1 MDEKK
6 CVHRLFITNCQ
17 TRNQKMKFSKVI
29 IFSLLSGFT
38 GAFSYHQLVLKP
50 YFEGRSQSSLGVY
63 QQGKEE
69 GAIWSGLSS
78 DQPVTAAARVD
89 FVTASSVS
97 TPCVV
102 FIKTVSGVQNN
113 FDWFFFSTP
122 GRQTGSG
129 SGVIFS
135 ADGYIVTNNHVI
147 ENAETIEVIHNKT
160 TYKAKLIGT
169 DPNSDIAVI
178 KIEGK
183 SLPFIKIADS
193 KKVKVGEWVLAV
205 GNPFNLTSTVTAG
218 IVSAKGRN
226 LNIVNSAFPIEA
238 FIQTDAAINPGN
250 SGGALVNTK
259 GELIGINTAIF
270 SKTGSYSGYGFAV
283 PSDIVAKIVNDLIKF
298 GDVQKAF
305 IGADVQDINSELADR
320 YKLSDLNGVLVNSI
334 VADGAADKA
343 GLEKG
348 DVILKV
354 NDAVIDSKANFDE
367 EIAYQDPGSRVKITF
382 KRDKQV
388 KEAICLLT
396 NREGTT
402 EKIKR
407 EIFSSDKL
415 GAELEAV
422 SKVEKDRFNVDS
434 GVRIVKITGRG
445 VLSQLGFEEG
455 FIITSV
461 NGKKCET
468 PEDIEANLVNARGK
482 IVLEGI
488 NRQGSKSVYQFF
500 SY

>member
-1 MDEKK
+1 M
-6 CVHRLFITNCQ
+6 H
-17 TRNQKMKFSKVI
+17 FSKSFKNL
-29 IFSLLSGFT
+29 IFSILAGFL
-38 GAFSYHQLVLKP
+38 GAFAYHHLVAEKLDSAP
-50 YFEGRSQSSLGVY
+50 AYPAFEQPHEQNGFISVGNEPATGPVA
-63 QQGKEE
+63 
-69 GAIWSGLSS
+69 AI
-78 DQPVTAAARVD
+78 D
-89 FVTASSVS
+89 FAKASSIS

-113 FDWFFFSTP
+113 FDWFFFSNP
-122 GRQTGSG
+122 GRQSGSG

-135 ADGYIVTNNHVI
+135 NDGYIVTNNHVI
-147 ENAETIEVIHNKT
+147 DNAETIEVIHNKIS
-160 TYKAKLIGT
+160 YKAKLIGT

-178 KIEGK
+178 KIEAK
-183 SLPFIKIADS
+183 NLPSIKIADS

-270 SKTGSYSGYGFAV
+270 SQTGSYSGYGFAV
-283 PSDIVAKIVNDLIKF
+283 PSDIVAKIVNDIIKF

-305 IGADVQDINSELADR
+305 IGADVTDINSALAER
-320 YKLSDLNGVLVNSI
+320 YKLPNLNGVLVNSI
-334 VADGAADKA
+334 VAGSAADQA

-354 NDAVIDSKANFDE
+354 NDTGIDSKANFDE
-367 EIAYQDPGSRVKITF
+367 EIAYLDPGARVKITF
-382 KRDKQV
+382 RRDRQV

-407 EIFSSDKL
+407 EVFSSGTL
-415 GAELEAV
+415 GAELESL
-422 SKVEKDRFNVDS
+422 SKVEKDKYRIEG
-434 GVRIVKITGRG
+434 GVRINRITGRG
-445 VLSQLGFEEG
+445 ILSQLGFDEG
-455 FIITSV
+455 FVITSV
-461 NGKKCET
+461 NGRKCET
-468 PEDIEANLVNARGK
+468 PEDVETNLSGVKGK

>member
-1 MDEKK
+1 MHIKN
-6 CVHRLFITNCQ
+6 LLI
-17 TRNQKMKFSKVI
+17 
-29 IFSLLSGFT
+29 SLLAGFT
-38 GAFSYHQLVLKP
+38 GAFFYFHFLGDQENTLLSDFEKSTEKP
-50 YFEGRSQSSLGVY
+50 LSDNNARFISNLADGPVSAPLG
-63 QQGKEE
+63 
-69 GAIWSGLSS
+69 L
-78 DQPVTAAARVD
+78 D
-89 FVTASSVS
+89 FVKASAVS

-102 FIKTVSGVQNN
+102 FIKTISGVQNN

-135 ADGYIVTNNHVI
+135 SDGYIVTNNHVI
-147 ENAETIEVIHNKT
+147 DNAETIEVIHNKT

-178 KIEGK
+178 KIVAK
-183 SLPFIKIADS
+183 NLPSIKLADS
-193 KKVKVGEWVLAV
+193 KKVNVGEWVLAV

-259 GELIGINTAIF
+259 GELIGINTAIY

-283 PSDIVAKIVNDLIKF
+283 PSDIVNKIVKDLINY
-298 GDVQKAF
+298 GEVQKAF
-305 IGADVQDINSELADR
+305 LGADVMDINSEIAER
-320 YKLSDLNGVLVNSI
+320 YKLDNLNGVIINS
-334 VADGAADKA
+334 VVSGGAADKA

-354 NDAVIDSKANFDE
+354 NEVAIDSKANFDE
-367 EIAYQDPGSRVKITF
+367 EIAYQDPGSRVKISF
-382 KRDKQV
+382 KRDKQL
-388 KEAICLLT
+388 KEAICLVT
-396 NREGTT
+396 NKEGTT

-407 EIFSSDKL
+407 EVFSSSSL
-415 GAELEAV
+415 GAELEVV
-422 SKVEKDRFNVDS
+422 SKVERDRFRIDN
-434 GVRIVKITGRG
+434 GVRITKVTGRG
-445 VLSQLGFEEG
+445 ILAQLGFEEG

-461 NGKKCET
+461 NGKKCESAKDL
-468 PEDIEANLVNARGK
+468 EENLVGAKGK

-488 NRQGSKSVYQFF
+488 NRQGSKNVYQFF

>member
-1 MDEKK
+1 
-6 CVHRLFITNCQ
+6 
-17 TRNQKMKFSKVI
+17 MKAHNILI
-29 IFSLLSGFT
+29 ISLLAGFS
-38 GAFSYHQLVLKP
+38 GAFSYHKLIIEPQLETK
-50 YFEGRSQSSLGVY
+50 FESSLGIY
-63 QQGKEE
+63 SNESLGKLIGET
-69 GAIWSGLSS
+69 A
-78 DQPVTAAARVD
+78 DQPGSPVPKTD
-89 FVTASSVS
+89 FVSASSIS

-147 ENAETIEVIHNKT
+147 DNAETIEVIHNKT
-160 TYKAKLIGT
+160 TYKAKLVGT
-169 DPNSDIAVI
+169 VPNSDIAVI
-178 KIEGK
+178 KVDTKG
-183 SLPFIKIADS
+183 LPFIKIADS

-226 LNIVNSAFPIEA
+226 LNIVNSSFPIEA

-250 SGGALVNTK
+250 SGGALVNLK

-283 PSDIVAKIVNDLIKF
+283 PSDIVAKIVNDLIKY

-305 IGADVQDINSELADR
+305 LGAEVIDINSELSER
-320 YKLSDLNGVLVNSI
+320 YKLDNLNGVLINSI
-334 VADGAADKA
+334 VSEGAADKS
-343 GLEKG
+343 GLQKG

-354 NDAVIDSKANFDE
+354 NDVSIDSKANFDE

-382 KRDKQV
+382 KRDKQI
-388 KEAICLLT
+388 KDAICLLT

-407 EIFSSDKL
+407 EIFISGKL
-415 GAELEAV
+415 GAELESV
-422 SKVEKDRFNVDS
+422 SKVEKERFKVDS

-455 FIITSV
+455 FIITAV
-461 NGKKCET
+461 NGIKCES
-468 PEDIEANLVNARGK
+468 PSDVEANLANAKGK

-488 NRQGSKSVYQFF
+488 NRQGSKSVYQFY

>member
-1 MDEKK
+1 MESMKK
-6 CVHRLFITNCQ
+6 PTALFFLVLAMGAGFLGSAAQQYFFSTPTVLEENPSPQTNQPGPDFEWVQNQDSNQQPTQ
-17 TRNQKMKFSKVI
+17 TRI
-29 IFSLLSGFT
+29 
-38 GAFSYHQLVLKP
+38 
-50 YFEGRSQSSLGVY
+50 
-63 QQGKEE
+63 
-69 GAIWSGLSS
+69 
-78 DQPVTAAARVD
+78 D
-89 FVTASSVS
+89 FVQASAVS
-97 TPCVV
+97 TPAVV

-147 ENAETIEVIHNKT
+147 DNAETIEVIHNKT

-178 KIEGK
+178 KIEAK
-183 SLPFIKIADS
+183 NLPFIKVADS

-259 GELIGINTAIF
+259 GELIGINTAIY

-283 PSDIVAKIVNDLIKF
+283 PSDIVVKIVNDLIKF

-305 IGADVQDINSELADR
+305 IGAEVIDINSEVAER
-320 YKLSDLNGVLVNSI
+320 YKLDNLNGVLVNSI
-334 VADGAADKA
+334 VAGGAADKA
-343 GLEKG
+343 GLERG

-354 NDAVIDSKANFDE
+354 NDAQVDSKANFDE

-382 KRDKQV
+382 KREKQV
-388 KEAICLLT
+388 KEALCLLT
-396 NREGTT
+396 NKEGTT

-407 EIFSSDKL
+407 EIFSSSRL
-415 GAELEAV
+415 GADLETV
-422 SKVEKDRFNVDS
+422 SKVEKDRFRVDA

-445 VLSQLGFEEG
+445 VLAQLGFEEG
-455 FIITSV
+455 FIITAV

-468 PEDIEANLVNARGK
+468 PKDLEDYLAGVRGK

-488 NRQGSKSVYQFF
+488 NRQGSKSVYQYF

>member
-1 MDEKK
+1 MIKS
-6 CVHRLFITNCQ
+6 
-17 TRNQKMKFSKVI
+17 MKVLVLA
-29 IFSLLSGFT
+29 LLAGFA
-38 GAFSYHQLVLKP
+38 GAYSYHRFVFQP
-50 YFEGRSQSSLGVY
+50 AW
-63 QQGKEE
+63 EE
-69 GAIWSGLSS
+69 KNLSS
-78 DQPVTAAARVD
+78 TGRYFSDLPQDVYTASEGPGTGLPAVRTD
-89 FVTASSVS
+89 FVVASTVS

-102 FIKTVSGVQNN
+102 FIKTVSGPQQQNM
-113 FDWFFFSTP
+113 FDWFFSTP

-135 ADGYIVTNNHVI
+135 EDGYIVTNNHVI
-147 ENAETIEVIHNKT
+147 DNAETIEVIHNKT
-160 TYKAKLIGT
+160 TYKARLIGT

-183 SLPFIKIADS
+183 KLPFIKIADS

-250 SGGALVNTK
+250 SGGALVNVK
-259 GELIGINTAIF
+259 GELIGINTAIY

-305 IGADVQDINSELADR
+305 VGADVVDLNSELAEK
-320 YKLSDLNGVLVNSI
+320 YKINSLNGVLINSI
-334 VADGAADKA
+334 EVGGAAEKA
-343 GLEKG
+343 GLERG

-354 NDAVIDSKANFDE
+354 NDVPIESKANFDE
-367 EIAYQDPGSRVKITF
+367 EIAYQDPGSRVKITY
-382 KRDKQV
+382 KRDNQIR
-388 KEAICLLT
+388 EALCLLT

-407 EIFSSDKL
+407 EIFNSGKL
-415 GAELEAV
+415 GADLEAV
-422 SKVEKDRFNVDS
+422 SKVEKDRFRIES
-434 GVRIVKITGRG
+434 GVRIVKVTGRG
-445 VLSQLGFEEG
+445 ILAQLGFEEG
-455 FIITSV
+455 FIIVSV
-461 NGKKCET
+461 NGKKCEV
-468 PEDIEANLVNARGK
+468 PQDVEDNLASARGK
-482 IVLEGI
+482 IILEGV
-488 NRQGSKSVYQFF
+488 NRQGSKSVYQYF

>member
-1 MDEKK
+1 
-6 CVHRLFITNCQ
+6 
-17 TRNQKMKFSKVI
+17 MKIYKLLVISLIAGFS
-29 IFSLLSGFT
+29 
-38 GAFSYHQLVLKP
+38 GAFAFHKIFVEPGLKAR
-50 YFEGRSQSSLGVY
+50 FESSIGNYNEENLGKWVNNP
-63 QQGKEE
+63 
-69 GAIWSGLSS
+69 L
-78 DQPVTAAARVD
+78 DQTDAPAPRLD
-89 FVTASSVS
+89 FVAASSIS

-102 FIKTVSGVQNN
+102 FVKTVSGVQNN

-135 ADGYIVTNNHVI
+135 SDGFIVTNNHVI
-147 ENAETIEVIHNKT
+147 DNAETIEVIHNKT

-178 KIEGK
+178 KIDVKGM
-183 SLPFIKIADS
+183 PFIKIADS

-226 LNIVNSAFPIEA
+226 LNIVNSSFPIEA

-250 SGGALVNTK
+250 SGGALVNLK

-305 IGADVQDINSELADR
+305 IGAEVLDLNSELSQT
-320 YKLSDLNGVLVNSI
+320 YKLDNLNGVLVNSI
-334 VADGAADKA
+334 VSDGAADKA
-343 GLEKG
+343 GLQKG

-354 NDAVIDSKANFDE
+354 NDASIDSKANFDE

-382 KRDKQV
+382 KRDKQI

-407 EIFSSDKL
+407 EIFISGKL
-415 GAELEAV
+415 GAELESV
-422 SKVEKDRFNVDS
+422 SKVERERFRIES

-455 FIITSV
+455 FIITAV
-461 NGKKCET
+461 NNVKSSS
-468 PEDIEANLVNARGK
+468 PEDVEANLANARGK

-488 NRQGSKSVYQFF
+488 NRQGSKSVYQFY

>member
-1 MDEKK
+1 MK
-6 CVHRLFITNCQ
+6 I
-17 TRNQKMKFSKVI
+17 QKI
-29 IFSLLSGFT
+29 LILSLLAGFS
-38 GAFSYHQLVLKP
+38 GAFGYHKFFLEPQLINK
-50 YFEGRSQSSLGVY
+50 FESSLGTY
-63 QQGKEE
+63 KED
-69 GAIWSGLSS
+69 GNQLIGNID
-78 DQPVTAAARVD
+78 DQPGNLPTVKND
-89 FVTASSVS
+89 FVVASSIS

-135 ADGYIVTNNHVI
+135 SDGYIVTNNHVI
-147 ENAETIEVIHNKT
+147 DNAETIEVIHNKT

-178 KIEGK
+178 KIDTK
-183 SLPFIKIADS
+183 NMPFIKIADS

-305 IGADVQDINSELADR
+305 IGAEVLDLNSELAER
-320 YKLSDLNGVLVNSI
+320 YKLNNLNGVLINSI
-334 VADGAADKA
+334 VSEGAADKA
-343 GLEKG
+343 GLQKG

-354 NDAVIDSKANFDE
+354 NNSEIDSKANFDE

-382 KRDKQV
+382 KRDKV
-388 KEAICLLT
+388 IKEAICLLT

-407 EIFSSDKL
+407 EIFSSGKL
-415 GAELEAV
+415 GGELESV
-422 SKVEKDRFNVDS
+422 SKVEKERFRIDS
-434 GVRIVKITGRG
+434 GVRIVKITGNG
-445 VLSQLGFEEG
+445 ILSQLGFEEG

-461 NGKKCET
+461 NGKKCEI
-468 PEDIEANLVNARGK
+468 PEEVEANLANAKGK

-488 NRQGSKSVYQFF
+488 NRQGSKSVYQFY

>member
-1 MDEKK
+1 MK
-6 CVHRLFITNCQ
+6 
-17 TRNQKMKFSKVI
+17 TRVLVAI
-29 IFSLLSGFT
+29 GLLSGFL
-38 GAFSYHQLVLKP
+38 GAFAYHQIFLAPL
-50 YFEGRSQSSLGVY
+50 L
-63 QQGKEE
+63 QGKPQSALDAYFQARKPD
-69 GAIWSGLSS
+69 GAGYISNPGDPLPASG
-78 DQPVTAAARVD
+78 RID
-89 FVTASSVS
+89 FVTASAVS

-147 ENAETIEVIHNKT
+147 DNAETIEVIHNKI

-183 SLPFIKIADS
+183 NMPFIKIADS

-250 SGGALVNTK
+250 SGGALVNLK
-259 GELIGINTAIF
+259 GELIGINTAIY

-305 IGADVQDINSELADR
+305 LGADVMDLNSELADR
-320 YKLSDLNGVLVNSI
+320 YKLDNLQGVLVNSI
-334 VADGAADKA
+334 LAGGAAEKA
-343 GLEKG
+343 GLQRG
-348 DVILKV
+348 DVILRV
-354 NDAVIDSKANFDE
+354 NDVPIDSKANFDE

-382 KRDKQV
+382 KRDKQIQ
-388 KEAICLLT
+388 EALCLLT

-402 EKIKR
+402 DKIKR
-407 EIFSSDKL
+407 EVFSSSKL
-415 GAELEAV
+415 GAELESV
-422 SKVEKDRFNVDS
+422 SKVERDRFRIDA
-434 GVRIVKITGRG
+434 GVRIVKVTGRG
-445 VLSQLGFEEG
+445 VIGQLGFEEG

-461 NGKKCET
+461 NGKPCEE
-468 PEDIEANLVNARGK
+468 PADVEEYLGNARGK

-488 NRQGSKSVYQFF
+488 NRQGSKSVYQYF

>member
-1 MDEKK
+1 MGNNQNSL
-6 CVHRLFITNCQ
+6 LFEELILCHMNY
-17 TRNQKMKFSKVI
+17 FKVI
-29 IFSLLSGFT
+29 LISLLAGFL
-38 GAFSYHQLVLKP
+38 GAFAFHKFVVNPSDGDWKFLAKYPIGTENHNSDVT
-50 YFEGRSQSSLGVY
+50 YASQTG
-63 QQGKEE
+63 
-69 GAIWSGLSS
+69 
-78 DQPVTAAARVD
+78 DPVPMQMKTD

-102 FIKTVSGVQNN
+102 FIKTVSGIQNN
-113 FDWFFFSTP
+113 FDWFFSTP

-147 ENAETIEVIHNKT
+147 DNAETIEVIHNKQ
-160 TYKAKLIGT
+160 TYNAKLIGT

-178 KIEGK
+178 KIEAK
-183 SLPFIKIADS
+183 KMPFISVADS

-250 SGGALVNTK
+250 SGGALVNLK

-305 IGADVQDINSELADR
+305 IGADVVDLNSELSQR
-320 YKLSDLNGVLVNSI
+320 YKLDNLNGVMVNFVVS
-334 VADGAADKA
+334 DGAADKA
-343 GLEKG
+343 GLQKG

-354 NDAVIDSKANFDE
+354 NEASIDSKANFDE

-382 KRDKQV
+382 KRDNQV

-396 NREGTT
+396 NREGTL

-407 EIFSSDKL
+407 DVFSSSAL
-415 GAELEAV
+415 GADLETV
-422 SKVEKDRFNVDS
+422 SKVEKDRFRIDS
-434 GVRIVKITGRG
+434 GVRIAKVTGRG
-445 VLSQLGFEEG
+445 ILSQLGFEEG

-461 NGKKCET
+461 NGKRCDT
-468 PEDIEANLVNARGK
+468 PKDVEESLSGVKGK

>member
-1 MDEKK
+1 
-6 CVHRLFITNCQ
+6 
-17 TRNQKMKFSKVI
+17 MKNYKILI
-29 IFSLLSGFT
+29 ISLLAGFS
-38 GAFSYHQLVLKP
+38 GAFGYHKFIIEPQLETK
-50 YFEGRSQSSLGVY
+50 FESSLGTY
-63 QQGKEE
+63 NSESPGKFI
-69 GAIWSGLSS
+69 GQTG
-78 DQPVTAAARVD
+78 DQPGSSSPKID
-89 FVTASSVS
+89 FVSASSIS

-113 FDWFFFSTP
+113 FDWFFSTP

-135 ADGYIVTNNHVI
+135 SDGYIVTNNHVI
-147 ENAETIEVIHNKT
+147 DNAETIEVIHNKT

-178 KIEGK
+178 KVDTKG
-183 SLPFIKIADS
+183 LPFIKIADS

-250 SGGALVNTK
+250 SGGALVNQK

-305 IGADVQDINSELADR
+305 MGAEVIDLNSELSER
-320 YKLSDLNGVLVNSI
+320 YKLDNMDGVLINSI
-334 VADGAADKA
+334 VSDGAADKA
-343 GLEKG
+343 GLQKG

-354 NDAVIDSKANFDE
+354 SGVSIDSKANFDE

-382 KRDKQV
+382 KRDKQI

-407 EIFSSDKL
+407 EIFISGKL
-415 GAELEAV
+415 GAELETV
-422 SKVEKDRFNVDS
+422 SKVEKERFRVDS

-461 NGKKCET
+461 NGIKCET
-468 PEDIEANLVNARGK
+468 PADVEANLANVKGK
-482 IVLEGI
+482 IILEGI
-488 NRQGSKSVYQFF
+488 NRQGSKSVYQFY

>member
-1 MDEKK
+1 
-6 CVHRLFITNCQ
+6 
-17 TRNQKMKFSKVI
+17 MKSIKNIIISILAGFS
-29 IFSLLSGFT
+29 
-38 GAFSYHQLVLKP
+38 GAFAYGWFMQTYPWNHPGQSALETYYEQPSGGGALVNQTFDTSPAVPPNL
-50 YFEGRSQSSLGVY
+50 
-63 QQGKEE
+63 
-69 GAIWSGLSS
+69 
-78 DQPVTAAARVD
+78 D
-89 FVTASSVS
+89 FIKASSVS

-102 FIKTVSGVQNN
+102 FIKTVSGMQNN
-113 FDWFFFSTP
+113 FDWFFFSAP

-135 ADGYIVTNNHVI
+135 SDGYIVTNNHVI
-147 ENAETIEVIHNKT
+147 DNAETIEVIHNKVS
-160 TYKAKLIGT
+160 YKAKLVGT

-178 KIEGK
+178 KIEAK
-183 SLPFIKIADS
+183 AMPFIKIADS

-205 GNPFNLTSTVTAG
+205 GNPFNLNSTVTAG

-250 SGGALVNTK
+250 SGGALVNVK
-259 GELIGINTAIF
+259 GELIGINTAIY

-305 IGADVQDINSELADR
+305 LGAEVVDLNSELAER
-320 YKLSDLNGVLVNSI
+320 YKLDNLNGVMINSI
-334 VADGAADKA
+334 LAGGAAEKA

-354 NDAVIDSKANFDE
+354 NDATIDSKANFDE

-382 KRDKQV
+382 KRDRQV

-396 NREGTT
+396 NKEGTI

-407 EIFSSDKL
+407 EVFSSAAL
-415 GAELEAV
+415 GAELETV
-422 SKVEKDRFNVDS
+422 SKIEKDRYRVDS
-434 GVRIVKITGRG
+434 GVRISKITGRG
-445 VLSQLGFEEG
+445 ILSQLGFEEG

-461 NGKKCET
+461 NGRKCET
-468 PEDIEANLVNARGK
+468 PQDVENNLAGAKGK

>member
-1 MDEKK
+1 
-6 CVHRLFITNCQ
+6 
-17 TRNQKMKFSKVI
+17 
-29 IFSLLSGFT
+29 
-38 GAFSYHQLVLKP
+38 
-50 YFEGRSQSSLGVY
+50 
-63 QQGKEE
+63 
-69 GAIWSGLSS
+69 
-78 DQPVTAAARVD
+78 
-89 FVTASSVS
+89 
-97 TPCVV
+97 VV

-135 ADGYIVTNNHVI
+135 NDGYIVTNNHVI
-147 ENAETIEVIHNKT
+147 DNAETIEVIHNKT

-169 DPNSDIAVI
+169 DPNSDIAVV
-178 KIEGK
+178 KIEAK
-183 SLPFIKIADS
+183 NLPIIKIADS

-259 GELIGINTAIF
+259 GELIGINTAIY

-283 PSDIVAKIVNDLIKF
+283 PSDIVAKIVKDLIQF

-305 IGADVQDINSELADR
+305 LGAEVLDLNSELQER
-320 YKLSDLNGVLVNSI
+320 YKLDNLNGVLINSI
-334 VADGAADKA
+334 VAGGAADKA
-343 GLEKG
+343 GLERG

-354 NDAVIDSKANFDE
+354 NEAPIDSKANFDE

-382 KRDKQV
+382 KRDRQI
-388 KEAICLLT
+388 KEALCLLT

-402 EKIKR
+402 DKIRR
-407 EIFSSDKL
+407 EIFTSGRL
-415 GAELEAV
+415 GAELETV
-422 SKVEKDRFNVDS
+422 SKVERDRYRIDA
-434 GVRIVKITGRG
+434 GVRITKVTGRG
-445 VLSQLGFEEG
+445 VISQLGFEEG
-455 FIITSV
+455 FIITQV
-461 NGKKCET
+461 NGKPCSSPQDVE
-468 PEDIEANLVNARGK
+468 ELLGNARGK

>member
-1 MDEKK
+1 MK
-6 CVHRLFITNCQ
+6 VRLLVFLCL
-17 TRNQKMKFSKVI
+17 MA
-29 IFSLLSGFT
+29 GFL
-38 GAFSYHQLVLKP
+38 GAYAYHQLVLAPILAEKN
-50 YFEGRSQSSLGVY
+50 SSLGAY
-63 QQGKEE
+63 FGEE
-69 GAIWSGLSS
+69 ERDFRQVSANPGTGG
-78 DQPVTAAARVD
+78 AAASRPD
-89 FVTASSVS
+89 FVLASSVS

-102 FIKTVSGVQNN
+102 FIKTVSGVQNT
-113 FDWFFFSTP
+113 FDWFFFSNP

-147 ENAETIEVIHNKT
+147 DNAETIEVIHNKT

-169 DPNSDIAVI
+169 DPGSDIAVI
-178 KIEGK
+178 KIDAGNM
-183 SLPFIKIADS
+183 PFIKIADS
-193 KKVKVGEWVLAV
+193 RKVKVGEWVVAV

-259 GELIGINTAIF
+259 GELIGINTAIY

-283 PSDIVAKIVNDLIKF
+283 PSDIVAKIVKDLIKY
-298 GDVQKAF
+298 GEVQKAF
-305 IGADVQDINSELADR
+305 IGADVLDLNSELAEKYDISN
-320 YKLSDLNGVLVNSI
+320 LSGVLVQS
-334 VADGAADKA
+334 VTEGGSASKA

-354 NDAVIDSKANFDE
+354 DDATVDSKANFDE
-367 EIAYQDPGSRVKITF
+367 EIAYRDPGATVRIQFRRAGKL
-382 KRDKQV
+382 

-396 NREGTT
+396 NKEGTT

-407 EIFSSDKL
+407 EIYTSGRL
-415 GAELEAV
+415 GAELEAISRV
-422 SKVEKDRFNVDS
+422 EKERYKVES
-434 GVRIVKITGRG
+434 GVRIVKISGRG
-445 VLSQLGFEEG
+445 FFSQYGFEEG
-455 FIITSV
+455 FIITTV
-461 NGKKCET
+461 NNQKCNSPQDVE
-468 PEDIEANLVNARGK
+468 ELLGNSRGK
-482 IVLEGI
+482 VLLEGI
-488 NRQGSKSVYQFF
+488 NRQGSKGTYQFF

>member
-1 MDEKK
+1 MK
-6 CVHRLFITNCQ
+6 I
-17 TRNQKMKFSKVI
+17 QKI
-29 IFSLLSGFT
+29 LILSLLSGFS
-38 GAFSYHQLVLKP
+38 GAFGYHKFFLEPQLINK
-50 YFEGRSQSSLGVY
+50 FESSIGTY
-63 QQGKEE
+63 KEV
-69 GAIWSGLSS
+69 GNQLIGNID
-78 DQPVTAAARVD
+78 DQPGNLPAIKND
-89 FVTASSVS
+89 FVVASSIS

-135 ADGYIVTNNHVI
+135 SDGYIVTNNHVI
-147 ENAETIEVIHNKT
+147 DNAETIEVIHNKT

-178 KIEGK
+178 KIDTK
-183 SLPFIKIADS
+183 NMPFIKIADS

-305 IGADVQDINSELADR
+305 IGAEVLDLNSELAER
-320 YKLSDLNGVLVNSI
+320 YKLNNLNGVLINSI
-334 VADGAADKA
+334 VSEGAADKA
-343 GLEKG
+343 GLQKG

-354 NDAVIDSKANFDE
+354 NNSEIDSKANFDE

-382 KRDKQV
+382 KRDKV
-388 KEAICLLT
+388 IKEAICLLT

-407 EIFSSDKL
+407 EIFSSGKL
-415 GAELEAV
+415 GGELESV
-422 SKVEKDRFNVDS
+422 SKVEKERFRIDS
-434 GVRIVKITGRG
+434 GVRIVKITGNG
-445 VLSQLGFEEG
+445 ILSQLGFEEG
-455 FIITSV
+455 FIITAV
-461 NGKKCET
+461 NGKKCEI
-468 PEDIEANLVNARGK
+468 PEEVEANLANAKGK

-488 NRQGSKSVYQFF
+488 NRQGSKSVYQFY

>member
-1 MDEKK
+1 MK
-6 CVHRLFITNCQ
+6 
-17 TRNQKMKFSKVI
+17 TRFLVLI
-29 IFSLLSGFT
+29 GLLSGFI
-38 GAFSYHQLVLKP
+38 GAFAYHHLFLEPLLK
-50 YFEGRSQSSLGVY
+50 SSAQSSLDSY
-63 QQGKEE
+63 FNKENRGE
-69 GAIWSGLSS
+69 AGFISNPGDPLPASNRI
-78 DQPVTAAARVD
+78 D
-89 FVTASSVS
+89 FVTASAVS

-147 ENAETIEVIHNKT
+147 EDAETIEVIHNKV
-160 TYKAKLIGT
+160 TYKAKLVGT

-183 SLPFIKIADS
+183 NLPFIRIADS

-250 SGGALVNTK
+250 SGGALVNLK

-305 IGADVQDINSELADR
+305 IGADVVDLNSELAER
-320 YKLSDLNGVLVNSI
+320 YKLDNLQGVLVNSI
-334 VADGAADKA
+334 LAGGAAEKA
-343 GLEKG
+343 GLQRG

-354 NDAVIDSKANFDE
+354 NDSPIDSKANFDE

-382 KRDKQV
+382 KRDKQIQ
-388 KEAICLLT
+388 EASCLLT

-407 EIFSSDKL
+407 EVFNSSKL
-415 GAELEAV
+415 GAELETV
-422 SKVEKDRFNVDS
+422 SKVERDRFRIDG
-434 GVRIVKITGRG
+434 GVRIVKVTGRG
-445 VLSQLGFEEG
+445 VISQLGFEEG

-461 NGKKCET
+461 NGKPCEA
-468 PEDIEANLVNARGK
+468 PSDVEEYLSNARGK

-488 NRQGSKSVYQFF
+488 NRQGSKSVYQYF

>member
-1 MDEKK
+1 MSIRK
-6 CVHRLFITNCQ
+6 I
-17 TRNQKMKFSKVI
+17 
-29 IFSLLSGFT
+29 LLLALIAGFF
-38 GAFSYHQLVLKP
+38 GAFAYHRFVLIPFLENQQVSALDSYFGNREPGDVSLV
-50 YFEGRSQSSLGVY
+50 GNST
-63 QQGKEE
+63 
-69 GAIWSGLSS
+69 
-78 DQPVTAAARVD
+78 DPVPQASPRAD
-89 FVTASSVS
+89 FVQASAIS

-135 ADGYIVTNNHVI
+135 NDGYIVTNNHVI
-147 ENAETIEVIHNKT
+147 DNAETIEVIHNKT

-169 DPNSDIAVI
+169 DPNSDIAVV
-178 KIEGK
+178 KIEAK
-183 SLPFIKIADS
+183 NLPIIKIADS

-259 GELIGINTAIF
+259 GELIGINTAIY

-283 PSDIVAKIVNDLIKF
+283 PSDIVAKIVKDLIQF

-305 IGADVQDINSELADR
+305 LGAEVLDLNSELQER
-320 YKLSDLNGVLVNSI
+320 YKLDNLNGVLINSI
-334 VADGAADKA
+334 VAGGAADKA
-343 GLEKG
+343 GLERG

-354 NDAVIDSKANFDE
+354 NEAPIDSKANFDE

-382 KRDKQV
+382 KRDRQI
-388 KEAICLLT
+388 KEALCLLT

-402 EKIKR
+402 DKIRR
-407 EIFSSDKL
+407 EIFTSGRL
-415 GAELEAV
+415 GAELETV
-422 SKVEKDRFNVDS
+422 SKVERDRYRIDA
-434 GVRIVKITGRG
+434 GVRITKVTGRG
-445 VLSQLGFEEG
+445 VISQLGFEEG
-455 FIITSV
+455 FIITQV
-461 NGKKCET
+461 NGKPCSSPQDVE
-468 PEDIEANLVNARGK
+468 ELLGNARGK

>member
-1 MDEKK
+1 
-6 CVHRLFITNCQ
+6 
-17 TRNQKMKFSKVI
+17 VI
-29 IFSLLSGFT
+29 
-38 GAFSYHQLVLKP
+38 
-50 YFEGRSQSSLGVY
+50 
-63 QQGKEE
+63 
-69 GAIWSGLSS
+69 
-78 DQPVTAAARVD
+78 D
-89 FVTASSVS
+89 
-97 TPCVV
+97 
-102 FIKTVSGVQNN
+102 
-113 FDWFFFSTP
+113 
-122 GRQTGSG
+122 
-129 SGVIFS
+129 
-135 ADGYIVTNNHVI
+135 
-147 ENAETIEVIHNKT
+147 NAETIEVIHNKT

-178 KIEGK
+178 KIDTK
-183 SLPFIKIADS
+183 NMPFIKIADS

-305 IGADVQDINSELADR
+305 IGAEVLDLNSELAER
-320 YKLSDLNGVLVNSI
+320 YKLNNLNGVLINSI
-334 VADGAADKA
+334 VSEGAADKA
-343 GLEKG
+343 GLQKG

-354 NDAVIDSKANFDE
+354 NNSEIDSKANFDE

-382 KRDKQV
+382 KRDKV
-388 KEAICLLT
+388 IKEAICLLT

-407 EIFSSDKL
+407 EIFSSGKL
-415 GAELEAV
+415 GGELESV
-422 SKVEKDRFNVDS
+422 SKVEKERFRIDS
-434 GVRIVKITGRG
+434 GVRIVKITGNG
-445 VLSQLGFEEG
+445 ILSQLGFEEG
-455 FIITSV
+455 FIITAV
-461 NGKKCET
+461 NGKKCEI
-468 PEDIEANLVNARGK
+468 PEEVEANLANAKGK

-488 NRQGSKSVYQFF
+488 NRQGSKSVYQFY

>member
-1 MDEKK
+1 MK
-6 CVHRLFITNCQ
+6 
-17 TRNQKMKFSKVI
+17 TRVLIVI
-29 IFSLLSGFT
+29 GLLSGFI
-38 GAFSYHQLVLKP
+38 GAFAYHQLFLAP
-50 YFEGRSQSSLGVY
+50 LLQQQPQSALDAYFQAEKG
-63 QQGKEE
+63 E
-69 GAIWSGLSS
+69 GAGYIANTG
-78 DQPVTAAARVD
+78 DPVPASTRLD

-147 ENAETIEVIHNKT
+147 DNAETIEVIHNKV

-183 SLPFIKIADS
+183 NMPFIKIADS

-250 SGGALVNTK
+250 SGGALVNLK
-259 GELIGINTAIF
+259 GELIGINTAIY

-305 IGADVQDINSELADR
+305 LGADVVDLNSELAER
-320 YKLSDLNGVLVNSI
+320 YKLDNLQGVLVNSI
-334 VADGAADKA
+334 LAGGAAEKA
-343 GLEKG
+343 GLQRG

-354 NDAVIDSKANFDE
+354 NDVPIDSKANFDE

-382 KRDKQV
+382 KRDKQIQ
-388 KEAICLLT
+388 EALCLLT

-407 EIFSSDKL
+407 EVFSSSRL
-415 GAELEAV
+415 GAELESV
-422 SKVEKDRFNVDS
+422 SKVEKDRFRIES
-434 GVRIVKITGRG
+434 GVRIVKVTGRG
-445 VLSQLGFEEG
+445 VIGQLGFEEG

-461 NGKKCET
+461 NGKPCEV
-468 PEDIEANLVNARGK
+468 PADVEEYLGNARGK

-488 NRQGSKSVYQFF
+488 NRQGSKSVYQYF

>member
-1 MDEKK
+1 
-6 CVHRLFITNCQ
+6 
-17 TRNQKMKFSKVI
+17 MKSYKLLLI
-29 IFSLLSGFT
+29 SLLAGFS
-38 GAFSYHQLVLKP
+38 GAFAYNKFFIEPELENRFS
-50 YFEGRSQSSLGVY
+50 SSLGEY
-63 QQGKEE
+63 NGGGLGKFVN
-69 GAIWSGLSS
+69 GAD
-78 DQPVTAAARVD
+78 DQPAGSSKID
-89 FVTASSVS
+89 FVTSSSVS

-113 FDWFFFSTP
+113 FDWFFFSNP

-135 ADGYIVTNNHVI
+135 SDGYIVTNNHVI
-147 ENAETIEVIHNKT
+147 DNAETIEVIHNKT
-160 TYKAKLIGT
+160 TYKAKLVGT

-178 KIEGK
+178 KIVAK
-183 SLPFIKIADS
+183 NMPFIKIADS

-226 LNIVNSAFPIEA
+226 LNIVNSSFPIEA

-250 SGGALVNTK
+250 SGGALVNLK

-305 IGADVQDINSELADR
+305 IGAEVLDLNSELSEK
-320 YKLSDLNGVLVNSI
+320 YKLDNLNGVIINSI
-334 VADGAADKA
+334 AAEGAADKA
-343 GLEKG
+343 GLQMG

-354 NDAVIDSKANFDE
+354 NDAIIDSKANFDE

-382 KRDKQV
+382 KRDRQI

-402 EKIKR
+402 DKIKR
-407 EIFSSDKL
+407 EIFSSGKL
-415 GAELEAV
+415 GAELESV
-422 SKVEKDRFNVDS
+422 SKVEKERFRIDS
-434 GVRIVKITGRG
+434 GVRIVKITGQG
-445 VLSQLGFEEG
+445 VLAQLGFEEG
-455 FIITSV
+455 FIITAV
-461 NGKKCET
+461 NGKKCNS
-468 PEDIEANLVNARGK
+468 PEEVEANLANVKGK
-482 IVLEGI
+482 IILEGI
-488 NRQGSKSVYQFF
+488 NRQGVKSVYQFF

>member
-1 MDEKK
+1 MTSIKT
-6 CVHRLFITNCQ
+6 IA
-17 TRNQKMKFSKVI
+17 I
-29 IFSLLSGFT
+29 SLLAGFS
-38 GAFSYHQLVLKP
+38 GAFLFQRVSQNSD
-50 YFEGRSQSSLGVY
+50 EAGWQSSLTSQTPPSGG
-63 QQGKEE
+63 QGANFVNSLADPLPASMKM
-69 GAIWSGLSS
+69 
-78 DQPVTAAARVD
+78 D
-89 FVTASSVS
+89 FVTASAVS

-102 FIKTVSGVQNN
+102 FIKTVSGVQNT

-147 ENAETIEVIHNKT
+147 DNAETIEVIHNKRS
-160 TYKAKLIGT
+160 YKAKLIGT

-178 KIEGK
+178 KIDAK
-183 SLPFIKIADS
+183 QLPFINIADS

-250 SGGALVNTK
+250 SGGALVNLK
-259 GELIGINTAIF
+259 GELIGVNTAIY

-305 IGADVQDINSELADR
+305 LGADVVDIDSDLAQR
-320 YKLSDLNGVLVNSI
+320 YKLNNLNGVMVNYI
-334 VADGAADKA
+334 VSGGAADKA
-343 GLEKG
+343 GLQKG

-354 NDAVIDSKANFDE
+354 NDTEIDSKANFDE
-367 EIAYQDPGSRVKITF
+367 EIAYQDPGARIKVTF
-382 KRDKQV
+382 KRDNQV
-388 KEAICLLT
+388 KDALCLLT
-396 NREGTT
+396 NREGTLD
-402 EKIKR
+402 KIKR
-407 EIFSSDKL
+407 EVFNSSTL
-415 GAELEAV
+415 GADLETV
-422 SKVEKDRFNVDS
+422 SKIEKDKYRVES
-434 GVRIVKITGRG
+434 GVRISKITGRG
-445 VLSQLGFEEG
+445 ILSQLGFEEG

-461 NGKKCET
+461 NGRRCDT
-468 PEDIEANLVNARGK
+468 PQDVEDNLAGAKGK

-488 NRQGSKSVYQFF
+488 NRQGTKSVYQFF

>member
-1 MDEKK
+1 
-6 CVHRLFITNCQ
+6 
-17 TRNQKMKFSKVI
+17 
-29 IFSLLSGFT
+29 
-38 GAFSYHQLVLKP
+38 
-50 YFEGRSQSSLGVY
+50 
-63 QQGKEE
+63 
-69 GAIWSGLSS
+69 
-78 DQPVTAAARVD
+78 
-89 FVTASSVS
+89 
-97 TPCVV
+97 
-102 FIKTVSGVQNN
+102 VSGVQNN

-135 ADGYIVTNNHVI
+135 NDGYIVTNNHVI
-147 ENAETIEVIHNKT
+147 DNAETIEVIHNKT

-169 DPNSDIAVI
+169 DPNSDIAVV
-178 KIEGK
+178 KIEAK
-183 SLPFIKIADS
+183 NLPIIKIADS

-259 GELIGINTAIF
+259 GELIGINTAIY

-283 PSDIVAKIVNDLIKF
+283 PSDIVAKIVKDLIQF

-305 IGADVQDINSELADR
+305 LGAEVLDLNSELQER
-320 YKLSDLNGVLVNSI
+320 YKLDNLNGVLINSI
-334 VADGAADKA
+334 VAGGAADKA
-343 GLEKG
+343 GLERG

-354 NDAVIDSKANFDE
+354 NEAPIDSKANFDE

-382 KRDKQV
+382 KRDRQI
-388 KEAICLLT
+388 KEALCLLT

-402 EKIKR
+402 DKIRR
-407 EIFSSDKL
+407 EIFTSGRL
-415 GAELEAV
+415 GAELETV
-422 SKVEKDRFNVDS
+422 SKVERDRYRIDA
-434 GVRIVKITGRG
+434 GVRITKVTGRG
-445 VLSQLGFEEG
+445 VISQLGFEEG
-455 FIITSV
+455 FIITQV
-461 NGKKCET
+461 NGKPCSSPQDVE
-468 PEDIEANLVNARGK
+468 ELLGNARGK